1 MNNTGRTYELNNR
14 SLSEVV
20 AEIKRDAV
28 EFLQTR
34 YRMFLAEMKQK
45 ANTWKNALF
54 WMGVALLLG
63 LVAFLLLTG
72 ALVAGVAYVLGV
84 RWALLIVGVAYLILG
99 AVAAAVVYRKLKAT
113 GVAPTRTL
121 QVLQQ
126 DKEWLQREARSA

>member
-1 MNNTGRTYELNNR
+1 VNNTGRTYELSNR
-14 SLSEVV
+14 SLSEMV
-20 AEIKRDAV
+20 AEIKREAV

-34 YRMFLAEMKQK
+34 YQMLLAEMKEK
-45 ANTWKNALF
+45 ADTWKHALL
-54 WMGVALLLG
+54 WMGVCLLMG

-72 ALVAGVAYVLGV
+72 ALVAAVAHVLGV

-99 AVAAAVVYRKLKAT
+99 AVAAAVVYRKLKNT

>member
-1 MNNTGRTYELNNR
+1 VYELSNR

-20 AEIKRDAV
+20 AEIKRDAA

-34 YRMFLAEMKQK
+34 YQMLLAEMKEK
-45 ANTWKNALF
+45 ADSWKYALL
-54 WMGVALLLG
+54 WMGVALLMG

-84 RWALLIVGVAYLILG
+84 GWALLVVGVAYLILG
-99 AVAAAVVYRKLKAT
+99 AVAAAIVYRELKDT

>member
-1 MNNTGRTYELNNR
+1 VTNTSRTYELSNR
-14 SLSEVV
+14 SLPEVV

-34 YRMFLAEMKQK
+34 YQMFLAEMKEK
-45 ANTWKNALF
+45 ADTWKYALA
-54 WMGVALLLG
+54 WLGVAVLIG

-72 ALVAGVAYVLGV
+72 ALVAGVAYLLGV
-84 RWALLIVGVAYLILG
+84 GWALLIVGAAYLILG
-99 AVAAAVVYRKLKAT
+99 AVAAAVVYRKLKDT